1 MVRNQ
6 KGKRN
11 DFGGQTNLP
20 PLFSYLL
27 YRQMD
32 NVNLAV

>member
-11 DFGGQTNLP
+11 DFGDQTNLP